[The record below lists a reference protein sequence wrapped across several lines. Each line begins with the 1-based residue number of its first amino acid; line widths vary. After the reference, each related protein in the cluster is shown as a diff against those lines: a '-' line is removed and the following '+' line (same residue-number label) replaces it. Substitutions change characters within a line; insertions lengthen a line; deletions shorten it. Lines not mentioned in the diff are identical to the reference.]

1 MSGCASA
8 PASRQPTGRAFSGPC
23 PHSRR
28 TCLDGNTTRS
38 LEVSLKD
45 TDGPDQKV
53 TLQAWLGGRAHLLA
67 TSHER
72 DLDHA
77 LAEVRRPDPPDRGR
91 EVAARTSQAP
101 EDPLS
106 HDLTRA
112 RIRRRPVSR
121 SRRGPGGGRPTDHR
135 CTAAPPLP
143 GVLHFR
149 RKRGP
154 VSGNG
159 KGTSESA
166 VYKAV
171 DSRTLMLLGHA
182 VVKASATYSRMG

>member
-101 EDPLS
+101 EDALS
-106 HDLTRA
+106 HNLTRPGMRLQTFPNREMSPRA
-112 RIRRRPVSR
+112 AVRMTAQPVTDR
-121 SRRGPGGGRPTDHR
+121 LAGPRKPLDRTAEPGEVSSGRAPGRPERHR
-135 CTAAPPLP
+135 NRC
-143 GVLHFR
+143 R
-149 RKRGP
+149 
-154 VSGNG
+154 
-159 KGTSESA
+159 
-166 VYKAV
+166 
-171 DSRTLMLLGHA
+171 LG
-182 VVKASATYSRMG
+182 SQ